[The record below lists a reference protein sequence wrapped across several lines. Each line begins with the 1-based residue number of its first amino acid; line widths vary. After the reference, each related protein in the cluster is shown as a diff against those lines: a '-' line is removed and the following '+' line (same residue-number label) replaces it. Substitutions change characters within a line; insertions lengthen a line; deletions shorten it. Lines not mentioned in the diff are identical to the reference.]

1 MTAAGVATVRCR
13 SCYELHPVQGGRT
26 PLQELAAPLQALAGH
41 HRFYNLL
48 DREGFKYVEEVTA
61 TPDRCLLELR
71 NAGPKLITAVRKV
84 IEDLRHEARGTA
96 ADVVGLDLAA
106 RVTQP
111 ALLPEITGALQ
122 ALAAWA
128 QAERGARTLGDVL
141 TLADGIT
148 YLPPDVT
155 RAWELMTGT
164 GCGSW
169 LIPLTKRTC
178 RTWRK
183 TCSSRSTSGAGL
195 SSSHG
200 RSARTAGPTAALP
213 PSSASRP
220 VGRASSRSR
229 RVISSGRPWL
239 ATGTRRCAG
248 APCRQPHQQPELR
261 TRCPA
266 PHRGWAGCSPG
277 SPSRYRRQRA
287 ARPSRFISPDE
298 WRAEPS

>member
-164 GCGSW
+164 RLRFLADPPDEEDLPYLAEDLLQQIDQRRR
-169 LIPLTKRTC
+169 LILIARTFGPDG
-178 RTWRK
+178 RTY
-183 TCSSRSTSGAGL
+183 RSLAAELGVTP
-195 SSSHG
+195 G
-200 RSARTAGPTAALP
+200 RARQLEESARHQLGQAVAGDRYAPLRWRALSAA
-213 PSSASRP
+213 AS
-220 VGRASSRSR
+220 
-229 RVISSGRPWL
+229 
-239 ATGTRRCAG
+239 ATGT
-248 APCRQPHQQPELR
+248 PDPL
-261 TRCPA
+261 
-266 PHRGWAGCSPG
+266 PG
-277 SPSRYRRQRA
+277 SPPWMGGLLAWLAQQVQEAES
-287 ARPSRFISPDE
+287 RPS
-298 WRAEPS
+298 